1 MFDLSLP
8 GMVGAL
14 IGGVIG
20 WADYKMIGGLV
31 GAKWMKARSDKGLA
45 RHPDTKKFGDWIQF
59 GIWCGTQLLFPFIG
73 YWAGASLAG

>member
-20 WADYKMIGGLV
+20 WADFKMIGGLV
-31 GAKWMKARSDKGLA
+31 GAKWMKSRSERGLGN
-45 RHPDTKKFGDWIQF
+45 HPNTKRVGDWIQF
-59 GIWCGTQLLFPFIG
+59 GIWCGTQLLFPVIG